1 MPSPYWYIAVV
12 AAYLVGAIPFGFVIG
27 KARGVD
33 IRTVGSGNI
42 GATNLGRALG
52 RKWGLFCFLL
62 DVAKGALPVLV
73 IGGAFGWLGRDTLS
87 AGEVGQWLGIA
98 VAAMVGH
105 IFPVYLKFKGGKGVA
120 TGFGVMLGFWPMLTL
135 PAVGALLTWLIFA
148 GAVRYVSVASVVAAA
163 VLPGYFL
170 LLAAINGWPIDRFW
184 PLLLV
189 TGLMALLVG
198 VRHGSN
204 FIRLARGQESRL

>member
-1 MPSPYWYIAVV
+1 MAVV
-12 AAYLVGAIPFGFVIG
+12 IAYLVGAVPFGFLIG

-42 GATNLGRALG
+42 GATNLGRTLG
-52 RKWGLFCFLL
+52 RAWGLCCFLL
-62 DVAKGALPVLV
+62 DVVKGAAPVLAA
-73 IGGAFGWLGRDTLS
+73 GAWFGWLGRDDLS
-87 AGEVGQWLGIA
+87 AGAVGQWLAIA

-148 GAVRYVSVASVVAAA
+148 GAVRYVSVASVAAA
-163 VLPGYFL
+163 CVLPGYFL
-170 LLAAINGWPIDRFW
+170 LAAAVNGWPLDRFW
-184 PLLLV
+184 PLVLV
-189 TGLMALLVG
+189 TGLMALLVAA
-198 VRHGSN
+198 RHAGN
-204 FIRLARGQESRL
+204 LRRLAEGRESRL